1 MKLYKTKDLFLHLVS
16 PTIIVILTVIQVHY
30 FHKRFIA
37 SLQQQQPTA
46 AGAQGA
52 LQAPKQT
59 EPGTAETAP
68 SKRRGSASSLRRSV
82 GHTAEG
88 VTGVAATTDFETSV
102 RDLVRISFR
111 KIKNK
116 SEYIFKRFKTVFWRF
131 LELHIMKAVYIAA
144 FVCSVSE
151 VCVLHII
158 FVGFCVLGATS
169 RKSVQVV
176 VSRLISFIV
185 TIIVLSK
192 MIYQIE
198 YLDHT
203 QYNVS
208 CVSDSIDSYY
218 LYHDLYIMIVC
229 SSSPTIALLTMPS
242 GWASPRRARWRAA

>member
-1 MKLYKTKDLFLHLVS
+1 MECIFDLLSLSYSQADIGLKLYKTKDLFLHLVS

-37 SLQQQQPTA
+37 SLQQQPTSV
-46 AGAQGA
+46 GAQGA
-52 LQAPKQT
+52 LQAPKQS
-59 EPGTAETAP
+59 EPGAVEAAQ

-82 GHTAEG
+82 CHTAESAPG
-88 VTGVAATTDFETSV
+88 VGATTDFETSV

-151 VCVLHII
+151 VCVLHIL

-198 YLDHT
+198 YLDHK

-208 CVSDSIDSYY
+208 CVS
-218 LYHDLYIMIVC
+218 
-229 SSSPTIALLTMPS
+229 
-242 GWASPRRARWRAA
+242 ASPD

>member
-1 MKLYKTKDLFLHLVS
+1 MYNVKFTDQTKCLYFRQKDIGLKRYQTKDLFLHLVS

-37 SLQQQQPTA
+37 SLQQQPLAGGSAQQKPTETT
-46 AGAQGA
+46 A
-52 LQAPKQT
+52 L
-59 EPGTAETAP
+59 EPAP
-68 SKRRGSASSLRRSV
+68 SKRRGSAGSLRKSQ
-82 GHTAEG
+82 GPSAEAAPG
-88 VTGVAATTDFETSV
+88 ATTDFETSV

-116 SEYIFKRFKTVFWRF
+116 SEYIFKNFKDVFWRF

-169 RKSVQVV
+169 RKAVQVV
-176 VSRLISFIV
+176 ISRLISFIV
-185 TIIVLSK
+185 TVIVLSK

-198 YLDHT
+198 YLSHS
-203 QYNVS
+203 QHNVV
-208 CVSDSIDSYY
+208 CVSECYPMRNLI
-218 LYHDLYIMIVC
+218 IF
-229 SSSPTIALLTMPS
+229 
-242 GWASPRRARWRAA
+242 